1 MESGEVVIAYCGNLF
16 VASISAPDMVNHLK
30 ISAAKQNLDVKL
42 LLNLGMDSSNINLTF
57 QNLVI
62 NELKEHYHTTLTD
75 LGTCSLHSAN
85 NRFGKLIK
93 EIDGNV
99 ELDQMAI

>member
-1 MESGEVVIAYCGNLF
+1 MESGEVVIASCGNLF

-42 LLNLGMDSSNINLTF
+42 LLNLGMDSSKINLTF

-75 LGTCSLHSAN
+75 LGTCSLHCAN

-93 EIDGNV
+93 EIDDIV
-99 ELDQMAI
+99 ELDRMAI

>member
-1 MESGEVVIAYCGNLF
+1 MESGEVVIASCGNLF

-42 LLNLGMDSSNINLTF
+42 LLNF